1 MTLKNRTALIIGGG
15 AGLGRAIALA
25 YAREGAKLAVA
36 DLTAATAQETLALAG
51 RATDGLALAMNIAK
65 PAEIRAGIRA
75 VTERFGSLDIMVN
88 CAAICLV
95 DPLLEVTP
103 ERWDQVFNVN
113 ARGAFFCMTA
123 AAEVMLPKKF
133 GRILTISTPATRL
146 AVANFATYGASKAA
160 VDSFTRSCAAAW
172 APHGITVNTIVPGRM
187 TGGMVDALDRDLAK
201 LTGQDLAALTAS
213 RTQSLPMQRRVDPAE
228 VASAAVWLA
237 SDAAAYVTAERFNF
251 TGGMELG

>member
-25 YAREGAKLAVA
+25 YAKEGAKLAVA
-36 DLTAATAQETLALAG
+36 DLKAETAQETLALAG
-51 RATDGLALAMNIAK
+51 VTDGLALAVNIAK
-65 PAEIRAGIRA
+65 PAEIKAGIKA
-75 VTERFGSLDIMVN
+75 VTDRFGTLDIMVN

-103 ERWDQVFNVN
+103 ERFDQVFNVN
-113 ARGAFFCMTA
+113 ARGAFFCLTA

-133 GRILTISTPATRL
+133 GRIITISTPATKL
-146 AVANFATYGASKAA
+146 AVSNFATYGASKAA
-160 VDSFTRSCAAAW
+160 VDSFTRSCAVAW
-172 APHGITVNTIVPGRM
+172 APHGITVNSIVPGRM

-201 LTGQDLAALTAS
+201 LTGQDLAVLAES
-213 RTQSLPMQRRVDPAE
+213 RTKSLPMQRRVDPAE
-228 VASAAVWLA
+228 VAHAAVWLA
-237 SDAAAYVTAERFNF
+237 SDGAAYVTAERFNF